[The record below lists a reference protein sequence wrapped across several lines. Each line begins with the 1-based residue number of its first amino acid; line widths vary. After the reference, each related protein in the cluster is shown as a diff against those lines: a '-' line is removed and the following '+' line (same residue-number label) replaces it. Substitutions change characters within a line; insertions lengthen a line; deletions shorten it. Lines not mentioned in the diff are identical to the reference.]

1 MGLWKGIGLVLLMG
15 YLPAWA
21 VCPVWSPARANEEIS
36 RLQQQI
42 TQWNDSYWKQG
53 ESAVDDGVYDQL
65 NAQLIQWQRCFGG
78 EPSEEKL
85 PALAGS
91 VKHPVAHTG
100 VHKVASKEE
109 LRQWMRARQHLWMQP
124 KVDGVAVTLVYRNGK
139 LTQAISRGDGLK
151 GEDWTDKVRLI
162 PSVPQKLTG
171 ALANSVLQGELY
183 WLRDNHI
190 QNQMGG
196 MNARAKVAGAMMR
209 QKDNALL
216 SKIGVFIWAWPDGPK
231 DMRTSL
237 AELSQAGFTLSARYT
252 LPAES
257 VDAVEKQRAAWHVT
271 ALPFATD
278 GIVVR
283 SEDEPAGEEWLPG
296 EGRWVVAWKY
306 PPAAQVAEVS
316 DIHFSVGRTGKIS
329 VVAALEPVQ
338 LDDKQVQRVSLGSV
352 GRWQSLDIAPG
363 DQIQISLAGQGIP
376 RFDKVLWRGTD
387 RHKPEPPASRYH
399 ALSCFYASPECME
412 QFFARLTWLS
422 SKQVFDIEGLGES
435 GWRTLWQA
443 HHFEH
448 LFSWLLLTQAQ
459 LQATP
464 GFSSARGLALWHR
477 FNLVREKPFIR
488 WLMAMGVP
496 LTQASLKAMGDISW
510 QKMSGRNA
518 KDWQTLPGTGEEKA
532 RQIVNWVHAPQIDVL
547 AKWLAEQHINGF

>member
-1 MGLWKGIGLVLLMG
+1 MWRWISGLMLLWSG
-15 YLPAWA
+15 YGAA
-21 VCPVWSPARANEEIS
+21 VCPVWSQAKAEKEMAS
-36 RLQQQI
+36 LSAQI
-42 TQWNDSYWKQG
+42 KRWDDAYWKQG
-53 ESAVDDGVYDQL
+53 VSEVNDEVYDQL
-65 NAQLIQWQRCFGG
+65 NGRLMQWQHCFGS

-85 PALAGS
+85 PARVGS

-124 KVDGVAVTLVYRNGK
+124 KVDGVAVTLVYRDGT

-151 GEDWTDKVRLI
+151 GEDWTGKVRLI
-162 PSVPQKLTG
+162 PTIPQKLTG
-171 ALANSVLQGELY
+171 KLANSVLQGELF
-183 WLRDNHI
+183 WLSDNHI
-190 QNQMGG
+190 QRQMGG

-209 QKDNALL
+209 QKDNSVL

-231 DMRTSL
+231 DMQTSL

-252 LPAES
+252 LPADS

-271 ALPFATD
+271 GLPFATD

-283 SEDEPAGEEWLPG
+283 SEDAPAGEGWLPG
-296 EGRWVVAWKY
+296 EGNWLVAWKY
-306 PPAAQVAEVS
+306 APAAQVTEVS
-316 DIHFSVGRTGKIS
+316 DIHFSVGRTGKMS

-338 LDDKQVQRVSLGSV
+338 LDDKQVRRVSLGSV
-352 GRWQSLDIAPG
+352 ERWQRLDIASG
-363 DQIQISLAGQGIP
+363 DQIQVSLAGQGIP
-376 RFDKVLWRGTD
+376 RFDKVVWRGTD

-399 ALSCFYASPECME
+399 PLSCFYASPECME
-412 QFFARLTWLS
+412 QFFVRLTWLS
-422 SKQVFDIEGLGES
+422 SKQVLDIEGLGES

-459 LQATP
+459 MQATP

-488 WLMAMGVP
+488 WLMALGVP
-496 LTQASLKAMGDISW
+496 LTQASLKAMGNVTW
-510 QKMSGRNA
+510 QTLSERNA
-518 KDWQTLPGTGEEKA
+518 KDWQSLPGTGEEKA
-532 RQIVNWVHAPQIDVL
+532 RQIVNWMHAPQIDVL
-547 AKWLAEQHINGF
+547 TKWLAEQHINGF

>member
-1 MGLWKGIGLVLLMG
+1 MWRWISGLMLLWSG
-15 YLPAWA
+15 YGAA
-21 VCPVWSPARANEEIS
+21 VCPVWSQAKAEKEMAS
-36 RLQQQI
+36 LSAQI
-42 TQWNDSYWKQG
+42 KRWDDAYWKQG
-53 ESAVDDGVYDQL
+53 VSEVNDEVYDQL
-65 NAQLIQWQRCFGG
+65 NGRLMQWQYCFGS

-85 PALAGS
+85 PVLAGS

-124 KVDGVAVTLVYRNGK
+124 KVDGVAVTLVYRDGT

-151 GEDWTDKVRLI
+151 GEDWTGKVRLI
-162 PSVPQKLTG
+162 PTIPQKLTG
-171 ALANSVLQGELY
+171 KLANSVLQGELF
-183 WLRDNHI
+183 WLSDNHI
-190 QNQMGG
+190 QRQMGG

-209 QKDNALL
+209 QKDNSVL

-231 DMRTSL
+231 DMQTSL

-252 LPAES
+252 LPADS

-271 ALPFATD
+271 GLPFATD

-283 SEDEPAGEEWLPG
+283 SEDAPAGEGWLPG
-296 EGRWVVAWKY
+296 EGNWLVAWKY
-306 PPAAQVAEVS
+306 APAAQVTEVS
-316 DIHFSVGRTGKIS
+316 DIHFSVGRTGKMS

-338 LDDKQVQRVSLGSV
+338 LDDKQVRRVSLGSV
-352 GRWQSLDIAPG
+352 ERWQRLDIASG
-363 DQIQISLAGQGIP
+363 DQIQVSLAGQGIP
-376 RFDKVLWRGTD
+376 RFDKVVWRGTD

-422 SKQVFDIEGLGES
+422 SKQVLDIEGLGES

-459 LQATP
+459 MQATP
-464 GFSSARGLALWHR
+464 GFSSARGRALWHR

-488 WLMAMGVP
+488 WLMALGVP
-496 LTQASLKAMGDISW
+496 LTQASLKAMGNVTW
-510 QKMSGRNA
+510 QTLSGRNA
-518 KDWQTLPGTGEEKA
+518 QDWQSLPGTGERKA
-532 RQIVNWVHAPQIDVL
+532 RQIVAWMDSPQIDVL
-547 AKWLAEQHINGF
+547 AKWLAGQHINGF

>member
-1 MGLWKGIGLVLLMG
+1 MWRWISGLMLLWSG
-15 YLPAWA
+15 YGAA
-21 VCPVWSPARANEEIS
+21 VCPVWSQAKAEKEMAS
-36 RLQQQI
+36 LSAQI
-42 TQWNDSYWKQG
+42 KRWDDAYWKQG
-53 ESAVDDGVYDQL
+53 VSEVNDEVYDQL
-65 NAQLIQWQRCFGG
+65 NGRLMQWQHCFGS

-85 PALAGS
+85 PALVGS

-109 LRQWMRARQHLWMQP
+109 LRQWMRARQLLWMQP
-124 KVDGVAVTLVYRNGK
+124 KVDGVAVTLVYRDGT

-151 GEDWTDKVRLI
+151 GEDWTGKVRLI
-162 PSVPQKLTG
+162 PTIPQNLTG
-171 ALANSVLQGELY
+171 KLANSVLQGELF
-183 WLRDNHI
+183 WLSDNHI
-190 QNQMGG
+190 QRQMGG

-209 QKDNALL
+209 QKDNSVL

-231 DMRTSL
+231 DMQTSL

-252 LPAES
+252 LPADS

-271 ALPFATD
+271 GLPFATD

-283 SEDEPAGEEWLPG
+283 SEDAPAGEGWLPG
-296 EGRWVVAWKY
+296 EGNWLVAWKY
-306 PPAAQVAEVS
+306 APAAQVAEVS
-316 DIHFSVGRTGKIS
+316 DIHFSVGRTGKMS

-338 LDDKQVQRVSLGSV
+338 LDDKQVRRVSLGSV
-352 GRWQSLDIAPG
+352 ERWQRLDIASG
-363 DQIQISLAGQGIP
+363 DQIQVSLAGQGIP
-376 RFDKVLWRGTD
+376 RFDKVVWRGTD

-399 ALSCFYASPECME
+399 PLSCFYASPECME

-422 SKQVFDIEGLGES
+422 SKQVLDIEGLGES

-459 LQATP
+459 MQATP
-464 GFSSARGLALWHR
+464 GFSSARGRALWHR

-488 WLMAMGVP
+488 WLMALGVP
-496 LTQASLKAMGDISW
+496 LTQASLKAMGNVTW
-510 QKMSGRNA
+510 QTLRERNA
-518 KDWQTLPGTGEEKA
+518 KDWQSLPGTGERKA
-532 RQIVNWVHAPQIDVL
+532 RQIVAFIHDPGVAGL
-547 AKWLAEQHINGF
+547 ASWLGKQGLPGF

>member
-1 MGLWKGIGLVLLMG
+1 MWRWISGLMLLWCG
-15 YLPAWA
+15 YGAA
-21 VCPVWSPARANEEIS
+21 VCPVWSQAKAEKEMAS
-36 RLQQQI
+36 LSAQI
-42 TQWNDSYWKQG
+42 KRWDEAYWKQG
-53 ESAVDDGVYDQL
+53 VSEISDEAYDQL
-65 NAQLIQWQRCFGG
+65 HGRLTQWQRCFGS

-85 PALAGS
+85 PALTGS

-109 LRQWMRARQHLWMQP
+109 LRQWMRARQHLWLQP

-162 PSVPQKLTG
+162 PSVPQNLTG
-171 ALANSVLQGELY
+171 ALANSVLQGELF

-252 LPAES
+252 LPADS

-296 EGRWVVAWKY
+296 EGHWVVAWKY
-306 PPAAQVAEVS
+306 PPASQVAEVS

-376 RFDKVLWRGTD
+376 RFDKVFWRGTD

-532 RQIVNWVHAPQIDVL
+532 RQIVNWIHAPQIDVL

>member
-1 MGLWKGIGLVLLMG
+1 MLLWSG
-15 YLPAWA
+15 YGAA
-21 VCPVWSPARANEEIS
+21 VCPVWSQTKAEKEMAS
-36 RLQQQI
+36 LSAQI
-42 TQWNDSYWKQG
+42 KRWDDAYWKQG
-53 ESAVDDGVYDQL
+53 VSEVNDEVYDQL
-65 NAQLIQWQRCFGG
+65 NGRLMQWQHCFGS
-78 EPSEEKL
+78 EPSEDKL
-85 PALAGS
+85 PALVGS

-124 KVDGVAVTLVYRNGK
+124 KVDGVAITLVYRDGT

-151 GEDWTDKVRLI
+151 GEDWTGKVRLI
-162 PSVPQKLTG
+162 PTIPQKLTG
-171 ALANSVLQGELY
+171 KLANSVFQGELF
-183 WLRDNHI
+183 WLSDNHI
-190 QNQMGG
+190 QRQMGG

-209 QKDNALL
+209 QKDNSVL

-231 DMRTSL
+231 DMQTSL

-271 ALPFATD
+271 GLPFATD

-283 SEDEPAGEEWLPG
+283 SEDAPAGEGWLPG
-296 EGRWVVAWKY
+296 EGNWLVAWKY
-306 PPAAQVAEVS
+306 APAAQVTEVS
-316 DIHFSVGRTGKIS
+316 DIHFSVGRTGKMS

-338 LDDKQVQRVSLGSV
+338 LDDKQVRRVSLGSV
-352 GRWQSLDIAPG
+352 ERWQRLDIASG
-363 DQIQISLAGQGIP
+363 DQIQVSLAGQGIP
-376 RFDKVLWRGTD
+376 RFDKVVWRGTD

-422 SKQVFDIEGLGES
+422 SKQVLDIEGLGES

-459 LQATP
+459 MQATP
-464 GFSSARGLALWHR
+464 GFSSARGRALWHR

-488 WLMAMGVP
+488 WLMALGVP
-496 LTQASLKAMGDISW
+496 LTQASLKAMGNVTW
-510 QKMSGRNA
+510 QTLSERNA
-518 KDWQTLPGTGEEKA
+518 KDWQSLPGTGERKA
-532 RQIVNWVHAPQIDVL
+532 RQIVAFIHDPGVAGL
-547 AKWLAEQHINGF
+547 ASWLGKQGLPGF

>member
-1 MGLWKGIGLVLLMG
+1 MWRWISGLLVLWCG
-15 YLPAWA
+15 YGAA
-21 VCPVWSPARANEEIS
+21 VCPVWSQAKAEKEITS
-36 RLQQQI
+36 LSAQI
-42 TQWNDSYWKQG
+42 KRWDDAYWKQG
-53 ESAVDDGVYDQL
+53 VSDVNDDVYDQL
-65 NAQLIQWQRCFGG
+65 NARLTQWQRCFSS

-85 PALAGS
+85 PALTGS

-100 VHKVASKEE
+100 VHKVTNKEE
-109 LRQWMRARQHLWMQP
+109 LRQWMRARQHLWLQP
-124 KVDGVAVTLVYRNGK
+124 KVDGVAVTLVYRDGK

-151 GEDWTDKVRLI
+151 GEDWTEKVRLI

-171 ALANSVLQGELY
+171 ALANSILQGELF
-183 WLRDNHI
+183 WMHDNHI
-190 QNQMGG
+190 QSQMGG

-231 DMRTSL
+231 DMKTSL
-237 AELSQAGFTLSARYT
+237 AELSKAGFTLSARYT

-283 SEDEPAGEEWLPG
+283 SEDEPAGESWLPG
-296 EGRWVVAWKY
+296 EGNWVVAWKY
-306 PPAAQVAEVS
+306 SPVSQLAEVKN
-316 DIHFSVGRTGKIS
+316 IQFSVGRTGKVS
-329 VVAALEPVQ
+329 VIAGLEPVR
-338 LDDKQVQRVSLGSV
+338 LDDKQVRRVSLGSV
-352 GRWQSLDIAPG
+352 GRWQRLDIAQG
-363 DQIQISLAGQGIP
+363 DQVLISLAGQGIP
-376 RFDKVLWRGTD
+376 RLEKVVWRGTD
-387 RHKPEPPASRYH
+387 RQKPQPPALKYH
-399 ALSCFYASPECME
+399 SLSCFYASLDCME

-422 SKQVFDIEGLGES
+422 SKQGLDIEGLGES

-448 LFSWLLLTQAQ
+448 IFSWLLLTQAQ

-464 GFSSARGLALWHR
+464 GFSAARGLALWHR
-477 FNLVREKPFIR
+477 FNRVREQPFIR
-488 WLMAMGVP
+488 WISAMGAP
-496 LTQASLKAMGDISW
+496 LSKSTLNAIDGRSW
-510 QKMSGRNA
+510 QAMSQRSSA
-518 KDWQTLPGTGEEKA
+518 DWQTLPGTGEEKA
-532 RQIVNWVHAPQIDVL
+532 RQIMNWMRAPQVDVL